1 MLENDV
7 YIKLLSRQYC
17 PLFGRISVDLGFIT
31 EKQLEEAT
39 AQQAEEGLF
48 NDYHRLIGNILSE
61 RGLITDDQ
69 IDIVLFELFEQKQ
82 LKKWISRPAC

>member
-31 EKQLEEAT
+31 EEQLEEAT
-39 AQQAEEGLF
+39 DQQVEESLF
-48 NDYHRLIGNILSE
+48 NNHHRLIGSILSE
-61 RGLITDDQ
+61 HGWITDNQ
-69 IDIVLFELFEQKQ
+69 IDIVLFELFEQRQ
-82 LKKWISRPAC
+82 LKKWIARPT